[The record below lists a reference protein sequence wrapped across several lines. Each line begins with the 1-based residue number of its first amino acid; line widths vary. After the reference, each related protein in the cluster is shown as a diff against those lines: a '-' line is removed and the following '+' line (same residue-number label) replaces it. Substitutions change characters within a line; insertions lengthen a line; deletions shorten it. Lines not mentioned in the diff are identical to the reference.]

1 MRDRHL
7 LREAPRLT
15 RAHRL
20 RSDSGIVLHACVRP
34 ALPLQQAERR
44 RYLIHH
50 HNILHLLP
58 RSRAHP
64 RLRLGN
70 SSPHLP
76 RLPVRHQRQRT

>member
-7 LREAPRLT
+7 LLEAPRLA

-20 RSDSGIVLHACVRP
+20 RSGSVIVLQTRVRP
-34 ALPLQQAERR
+34 ARPLQQAERQ
-44 RYLIHH
+44 RYLIHRH
-50 HNILHLLP
+50 DILHLLP

-70 SSPHLP
+70 SSPHLS